1 MTSMPRLFL
10 AAAAVLAAGQASADN
25 GAPMHHWWAGGGGGG
40 SLAGASSVS
49 PVSGRSGLA
58 WNLELGA
65 LFTPHWGVGVEVGDN
80 VVESG
85 PTCGYGE
92 LCVETADELARGKQF
107 VHALIV
113 GQYRLGG
120 WRLQAG
126 AGMFQYCH
134 GQKVDGTCENV
145 TAPGGAVS
153 AAYFWRL
160 STRVNLGLRLGEEL
174 SHFPATSSYLAPGS
188 GSPIRIPAFGYAAT
202 TLTLQL
208 SLN

>member
-1 MTSMPRLFL
+1 MPRLFL

-25 GAPMHHWWAGGGGGG
+25 GAPMSRWWTGGGVGG
-40 SLAGASSVS
+40 SLAAASSGS
-49 PVSGRSGLA
+49 PVSGRSGTA
-58 WNLELGA
+58 WNLELGR
-65 LFTPHWGVGVEVGDN
+65 LFTPHWGIGVDVGDN
-80 VVESG
+80 IVESS

-92 LCVETADELARGKQF
+92 LCVETARDLARGKEF

-120 WRLQAG
+120 WRLQGG

-134 GQKVDGTCENV
+134 GTKLDGTCEDV

-160 STRVNLGLRLGEEL
+160 STRVNIGLRLGEEL
-174 SHFPATSSYLAPGS
+174 SHFPASSYLAPGS

>member
-1 MTSMPRLFL
+1 MPRLFL
-10 AAAAVLAAGQASADN
+10 AAAAVVAAGQASADN
-25 GAPMHHWWAGGGGGG
+25 GAPMSHWWAGGGVGG
-40 SLAGASSVS
+40 SLAAASSGS

-58 WNLELGA
+58 WNLELGR
-65 LFTPHWGVGVEVGDN
+65 LFTRHWGIGVEVGDN
-80 VVESG
+80 IVESS

-92 LCVETADELARGKQF
+92 ICVETAGDLARGKEI

-113 GQYRLGG
+113 GQYRVGG

-134 GQKVDGTCENV
+134 GTKLDGTCENV

-174 SHFPATSSYLAPGS
+174 SHFPASSYLAPGS
-188 GSPIRIPAFGYAAT
+188 GSPIQIPAFGYAAT